1 VIKNGRARQLRSILK
16 SFSCETTI
24 AIGCSAHGAEILLIA
39 IKASI
44 LSNWEQEHNMH
55 RGSILATLN
64 ENAIREAVNFQMQLA
79 WLARC
84 DPC

>member
-1 VIKNGRARQLRSILK
+1 
-16 SFSCETTI
+16 
-24 AIGCSAHGAEILLIA
+24 
-39 IKASI
+39 
-44 LSNWEQEHNMH
+44 MH